1 MAIFFHFVQ
10 RLTLEEE
17 EGTENLVVDIPRRR
31 SLSLSLFLAP
41 GLAES
46 HLFSS
51 ATRRCVE
58 DERENSSNE
67 VFSLSGKDLVDVVAL
82 IFFLFTIFIY
92 FMCVSFLPSE
102 ISRPRERNGWNGF
115 PFAPTPRTY

>member
-82 IFFLFTIFIY
+82 IFFLFTIFFY
-92 FMCVSFLPSE
+92 FMCFL
-102 ISRPRERNGWNGF
+102 
-115 PFAPTPRTY
+115 FAVRD